1 MNNYKETTKKRGFTL
16 IELLVVVLIIG
27 ILSAI
32 ALPQYTRAV
41 KKSRV
46 AGVISKLKTIMEAGQ
61 VYALANSLDGGT
73 GVTTVDL
80 SYLDVSLP
88 SQTEDL
94 SGFTCQYAFKVLPS
108 SANAKYVATC
118 SGTVT
123 ARGINQLENPIRI
136 ARNIVNEADYAIA
149 SAVNKALS
157 VKHTF
162 DHLYA
167 LATLRMDWA
176 DLRLWGAS
184 WFESPNQGGGNTG
197 GGNTGGG
204 STGGGSTGG
213 GSSYTMTVGL
223 TNQGDIFCAGSTC
236 RDYGFARV
244 SGLSSS
250 ADLGGVV
257 SGTLYTM

>member
-1 MNNYKETTKKRGFTL
+1 M
-16 IELLVVVLIIG
+16 
-27 ILSAI
+27 
-32 ALPQYTRAV
+32 
-41 KKSRV
+41 
-46 AGVISKLKTIMEAGQ
+46 
-61 VYALANSLDGGT
+61 
-73 GVTTVDL
+73 
-80 SYLDVSLP
+80 
-88 SQTEDL
+88 
-94 SGFTCQYAFKVLPS
+94 
-108 SANAKYVATC
+108 ATC
-118 SGTVT
+118 SGTAT

-176 DLRLWGAS
+176 DLRLWGAEFHPS
-184 WFESPNQGGGNTG
+184 RDD

>member
-1 MNNYKETTKKRGFTL
+1 MILNAKNKNMPIVSIRKGFTL

-27 ILSAI
+27 ILSAV

-108 SANAKYVATC
+108 SANAKYAATC
-118 SGTVT
+118 SGTAT

-136 ARNIVNEADYAIA
+136 AQNIVNEADYAIA

-176 DLRLWGAS
+176 DLRLWSAEFHPS
-184 WFESPNQGGGNTG
+184 RDDGGNTG

-204 STGGGSTGG
+204 STGG
-213 GSSYTMTVGL
+213 SSYTMTVGL
-223 TNQGDIFCAGSTC
+223 TDQGDIFCAGSTC